1 MKVKKKKNKKNKKYK
16 GEVRVA
22 NSKLIVVEG
31 AQGAGKTTITDFLR
45 YSLSYT
51 NLYRLC
57 GTSDST
63 PTGKKKAEDM
73 YIDLIEYMKKMENKS
88 INLVFDRTFF
98 TEENYC
104 RLGKKQYT
112 FTDVYEKLLENFS
125 KLDFEI
131 YYITLYLSDESLY
144 NERLDR
150 EGKAVFQGS
159 KFEAENSINQQRMYL
174 KMAEEI
180 KGKYPNINVVNIAN
194 DRDLEI
200 VKNEIKDIIGF

>member
-1 MKVKKKKNKKNKKYK
+1 M
-16 GEVRVA
+16 A

-63 PTGKKKAEDM
+63 VTGKKKAEDM
-73 YIDLIEYMKKMENKS
+73 YVDLLEYIEKMENKS
-88 INLVFDRTFF
+88 INLIFDRTFF

-104 RLGKKQYT
+104 RLGKKEYV

-125 KLDFEI
+125 KLDFDI
-131 YYITLYLSDESLY
+131 YYITLYLEDEDEY
-144 NERLDR
+144 IERLKRD
-150 EGKAVFQGS
+150 GKAVFKGAEF
-159 KFEAENSINQQRMYL
+159 KAENSIKQQRVYL
-174 KMAEEI
+174 EMADEI
-180 KGKYPNINVVNIAN
+180 KKNYPNINVLKLAN
-194 DRDLEI
+194 DKNLEDTKKELRDFL
-200 VKNEIKDIIGF
+200 KY

>member
-1 MKVKKKKNKKNKKYK
+1 M
-16 GEVRVA
+16 A

-57 GTSDST
+57 GTSDSSKE
-63 PTGKKKAEDM
+63 GKKKAEDM
-73 YIDLIEYMKKMENKS
+73 YINLLEYIKKMENKN

-104 RLGKKQYT
+104 RLGKKDYT
-112 FTDVYEKLLENFS
+112 FTDVYEKLLEEFS

-131 YYITLYLSDESLY
+131 YYITLYLEDVEKY
-144 NERLDR
+144 NARLDR
-150 EGKAVFQGS
+150 KDKAAFKNS
-159 KFEAENSINQQRMYL
+159 KFEAENSINQQRVYL
-174 KMAEEI
+174 QMAEEI
-180 KGKYPNINVVNIAN
+180 KEKYPNIHVINIAN
-194 DRDLEI
+194 DRDFEETKKELRK
-200 VKNEIKDIIGF
+200 VIGY

>member
-1 MKVKKKKNKKNKKYK
+1 M
-16 GEVRVA
+16 A

-31 AQGAGKTTITDFLR
+31 PQGAGKTTITDFLR

-73 YIDLIEYMKKMENKS
+73 YVDLIEYMKKMENKS

-104 RLGKKQYT
+104 RLGKKQYS
-112 FTDVYEKLLENFS
+112 FTDVYDKLLEDFS

-131 YYITLYLSDESLY
+131 FYITLYLRDEVLY
-144 NERLDR
+144 NERLNR
-150 EGKAVFQGS
+150 EGKASFQGS

-174 KMAEEI
+174 KMADEI
-180 KGKYPNINVVNIAN
+180 KNKYPNINVVNIAN
-194 DRDLEI
+194 DRDLDEVKKEI
-200 VKNEIKDIIGF
+200 REIIGF